1 MIFDPSKSCDC
12 SSHNLDIK
20 TGRTRDIAPVPL
32 YMQIY
37 VENNSVIILASKEA
51 TKHSWGL
58 LAFLPR
64 VRFLNHSTFQVYRT
78 GASCGRFVFYE

>member
-64 VRFLNHSTFQVYRT
+64 VAFSQSQYVPSVPYWCFVWTFCVL
-78 GASCGRFVFYE
+78 